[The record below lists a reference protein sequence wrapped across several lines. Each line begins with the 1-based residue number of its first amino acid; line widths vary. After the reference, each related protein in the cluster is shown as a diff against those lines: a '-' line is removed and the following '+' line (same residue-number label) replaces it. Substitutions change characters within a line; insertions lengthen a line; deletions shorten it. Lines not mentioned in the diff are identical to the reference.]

1 MSQENLQGFCFFVL
15 RDLQLQDQLRSLTDR
30 EEFIAK
36 VIESGANFGFEITR
50 EEIELQMRENRRLWN
65 ERWI

>member
-15 RDLQLQDQLRSLTDR
+15 RDLQLQDQLQSLTDR